1 MKWEET
7 YQLAIN
13 FYNENGHLNIPAKF
27 KTFDGINYDE
37 NGFALG
43 KWIQNLR
50 KCRNGAAVYQ
60 YLNLT
65 EDRINSL
72 NSIGMIWNI
81 DEYEWKLKYQLAA
94 EYYHS
99 NGNLEVPA
107 KYKTENGVALGN
119 WINNTRCK
127 YRAGKLEEEKIRS
140 LEKIGMVWNIDQVYW
155 NRMYNCA
162 YEFFKEN
169 GHLDIPLKYKTRD
182 GENLGIWIATQR
194 TRYKGIS
201 SSYTKLSDEDVKKLE
216 QIGMIW
222 DTHDYDWH
230 NKYLLAKAFYEHY
243 GHCNIPVIFKTK
255 NGIDYDENGI
265 LLGSWI
271 ASQRQDY
278 ANIGNKDKEYE
289 KRFNLLNKIE
299 MVWNVRDSNWEY
311 MYSLAKKFY
320 QVNHHLRVHSS
331 FKTFDGI
338 TFDDKGVNLGH
349 WISNQRLAYL
359 QTSVAYAALE
369 DDKVEKLNSIGMVWK
384 LIADKWQRMY
394 ELAETYYNHY
404 GTLFMPKAFKTF
416 DGIVYAE
423 EGFNLK
429 HWLGTQ
435 REVLS
440 GDNLTI
446 EQLHKKDKMNK
457 LNFIWNKKENQKDI
471 IEFFS
476 SKNII
481 LNDRNRVDIS
491 KHLLSEV
498 KAKVNFLEE
507 NNLPILVNDSLHE
520 IFFMSGMNI
529 EAKYNISLQNLL
541 EKYKDEIKK

>member
-65 EDRINSL
+65 EDRIISL

-94 EYYHS
+94 EYYSS

-127 YRAGKLEEEKIRS
+127 YRAGKLEEEKIKS
-140 LEKIGMVWNIDQVYW
+140 LEKIGMVWNIDKVYW
-155 NRMYNCA
+155 NKMYNYA
-162 YEFFKEN
+162 YEFYQEN
-169 GHLDIPLKYKTRD
+169 SHLDIPLKHKTKD

-194 TRYKGIS
+194 TRYKGMS
-201 SSYTKLSDEDVKKLE
+201 PSYTKLSDEEIEKLE

-222 DTHDYDWH
+222 DTRDYDWH
-230 NKYLLAKAFYEHY
+230 NKYLLAKNFYEHY
-243 GHCNIPVIFKTK
+243 GHCNIPVAFKTK

-265 LLGSWI
+265 LLGGWI
-271 ASQRQDY
+271 TTQRQDY

-289 KRFNLLNKIE
+289 KRFNLLNKIG
-299 MVWNVRDSNWEY
+299 MIWNVRDSNWEY
-311 MYSLAKKFY
+311 MYSLAEKYY
-320 QVNHHLRVHSS
+320 QANHHLRVHSS
-331 FKTFDGI
+331 FKTFNGI
-338 TFDDKGVNLGH
+338 TFDDKGVNLGS
-349 WISNQRLAYL
+349 WIANQRLAYL
-359 QTSVAYAALE
+359 QTSIAYAPLE
-369 DDKVEKLNSIGMVWK
+369 KDKVEKLNAIGMVWD
-384 LIADKWQRMY
+384 LTTDKWQRMY
-394 ELAETYYNHY
+394 ELAKSYYNHY
-404 GTLFMPKAFKTF
+404 GTLFMSKGFKTF

-423 EGFNLK
+423 DGYNLK
-429 HWLGTQ
+429 LWLRTQ
-435 REVLS
+435 RDTLS
-440 GDNLTI
+440 GDDLT
-446 EQLHKKDKMNK
+446 EDQLHKKDKMNE
-457 LNFIWNKKENQKDI
+457 LNFVWNKKENQKDI
-471 IEFFS
+471 MEFFG

-481 LNDRNRVDIS
+481 LDDRNRVDIS
-491 KHLLSEV
+491 KYLLNEV
-498 KAKVNFLEE
+498 KVKVRFLEE
-507 NNLPILVNDSLHE
+507 NNLPIIVNDSLNE
-520 IFFMSGMNI
+520 IFFMSSMNF
-529 EAKYNISLQNLL
+529 EVKYNVSLQDLL
-541 EKYKDEIKK
+541 EKYKNEIKK